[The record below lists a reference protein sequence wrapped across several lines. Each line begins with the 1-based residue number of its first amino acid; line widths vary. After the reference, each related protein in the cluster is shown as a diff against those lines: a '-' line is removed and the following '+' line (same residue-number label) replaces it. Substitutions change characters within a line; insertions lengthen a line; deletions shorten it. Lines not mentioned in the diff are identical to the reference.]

1 MNTLCTQFE
10 LERFKRY
17 LRNNPDQAYQL
28 AIKSTQEC
36 IVVLSE
42 HQKLQ
47 IKYIKL
53 KAQHKLSCS
62 SSVSSESHKKLQQD
76 YEKLQQDY
84 DELLE
89 YCDRL
94 YTDRVNL
101 REHNQAL
108 SEMVE
113 ILASSSY
120 ELTNCAQSSISA
132 KASSA
137 IF

>member
-1 MNTLCTQFE
+1 MNTLSTQFE
-10 LERFKRY
+10 IERFKRY
-17 LRNNPDQAYQL
+17 LRNNPDRAYQL

-42 HQKLQ
+42 YQKLQ
-47 IKYIKL
+47 TKYIKL
-53 KAQHKLSCS
+53 KAQHRS
-62 SSVSSESHKKLQQD
+62 SYSFSVVSENHKKLQQD

-84 DELLE
+84 NELLK

-120 ELTNCAQSSISA
+120 ELTNYTQS
-132 KASSA
+132 
-137 IF
+137 